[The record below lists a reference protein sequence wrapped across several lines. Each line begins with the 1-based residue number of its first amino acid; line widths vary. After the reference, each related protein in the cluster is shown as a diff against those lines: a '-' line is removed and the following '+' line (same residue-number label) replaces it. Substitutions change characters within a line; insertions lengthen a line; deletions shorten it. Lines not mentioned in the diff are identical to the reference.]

1 MQLEQG
7 PEVMAGRVMVV
18 QLVQPLGGPSKRVSR
33 AVSATSQRGLIWMVC
48 AWVAGK
54 VMFSSVMQWGKMWET
69 AQECAVKLIPLWLEA
84 GGVFAGT

>member
-7 PEVMAGRVMVV
+7 PEVMAGRVMVA

-33 AVSATSQRGLIWMVC
+33 AVSAISQSGLILMVC
-48 AWVAGK
+48 AWGTGK

-84 GGVFAGT
+84 GGVFAEK